1 VKNLDDRDLEGVR
14 SVDQRSQ
21 APNKKR
27 YVGVAPV
34 WAMTKRLLHVND
46 NQRGFR
52 RGHWTASHLVSIVAI
67 PGSVGK
73 TQIGPLSDK
82 KRHCDGE
89 APKRVWQPESAIPA
103 TEVSLPEILNSF
115 RRIIS

>member
-1 VKNLDDRDLEGVR
+1 
-14 SVDQRSQ
+14 
-21 APNKKR
+21 
-27 YVGVAPV
+27 
-34 WAMTKRLLHVND
+34 
-46 NQRGFR
+46 
-52 RGHWTASHLVSIVAI
+52 LVSIVAI

-89 APKRVWQPESAIPA
+89 APKRVWQPESAIRA

-115 RRIIS
+115 RRIISWTQLRQHLSFFVLYASIACLFRARDGWHNRQNEVRSESVCFL